1 LTEKE
6 YSEFYSIFKF
16 CSFSDY
22 YFNTYF
28 WIGAYFLYKVREKQR
43 RKGSDIISY
52 EELRDESGRKFLFFD
67 EVRKGL
73 NNDN

>member
-1 LTEKE
+1 VNFIAFLSFAVLVIIILTL
-6 YSEFYSIFKF
+6 IFG
-16 CSFSDY
+16 
-22 YFNTYF
+22 
-28 WIGAYFLYKVREKQR
+28 IGAYFLYKVREKQR

-73 NNDN
+73 NNDD

>member
-1 LTEKE
+1 VNFIAFLSFAVLVIIILTL
-6 YSEFYSIFKF
+6 ILG
-16 CSFSDY
+16 
-22 YFNTYF
+22 
-28 WIGAYFLYKVREKQR
+28 IGAYFLYKVREKQR
-43 RKGSDIISY
+43 RKGSDIITY